1 LNASAYGPVPP
12 IQPEEA
18 LGRLLRAL
26 DVPADRIPAGRD
38 QRRERLNQLLANR
51 RLLLV
56 LDNVRDSE
64 QARPLIPTSATCATI
79 IPSRNRLTGL
89 AVRDGVRCVTVP
101 PLPEHES
108 TTLLRQLVGVS
119 RANAEPRAFDAL
131 VRMSDGLPL
140 ALRMIGQHVAERPRA
155 AIIDLVDDL
164 KAYLLD
170 SDVDDEDDANLLT
183 VFAWSYNALK
193 PEAARLFRMLGLYP
207 GSVIGPQA
215 AAAMVNLPTHRVE
228 HLLNTLARA
237 HLINHDVARRYR
249 FHDLLHLYAAER
261 SRREESE
268 QQRNAAMSRLLD
280 WFL

>member
-1 LNASAYGPVPP
+1 ESRGNDLFGTRRGTGTRRTFPQVPNQLPNDINDFTGRNELLDELDLVMDHGNPASNIVVIDGMPGSGKTTLAIHWAHQRRHRFSDGQLYLNASAYGPVPP

-79 IPSRNRLTGL
+79 ITSRNRLTGL

-140 ALRMIGQHVAERPRA
+140 ALRMIGQHV
-155 AIIDLVDDL
+155 
-164 KAYLLD
+164 
-170 SDVDDEDDANLLT
+170 
-183 VFAWSYNALK
+183 
-193 PEAARLFRMLGLYP
+193 
-207 GSVIGPQA
+207 
-215 AAAMVNLPTHRVE
+215 
-228 HLLNTLARA
+228 
-237 HLINHDVARRYR
+237 
-249 FHDLLHLYAAER
+249 
-261 SRREESE
+261 
-268 QQRNAAMSRLLD
+268 
-280 WFL
+280 